1 MRGDG
6 AIRSAIGSLRRGDGV
21 GTGTACGDRGAA
33 TEWVAL
39 KSTTRGAGFADVS
52 TTSDFG
58 RAGLATN
65 GAGRAPVCRNTALTT
80 MTMVAATA
88 PRMANESTGR
98 SAKPDHSRD
107 PTDPARVPARALPR
121 R

>member
-33 TEWVAL
+33 TEGGAL

-52 TTSDFG
+52 ATAGLGT
-58 RAGLATN
+58 AGLAAN
-65 GAGRAPVCRNTALTT
+65 GAGRPPACRNTALTRI
-80 MTMVAATA
+80 TMVPATA
-88 PRMANESTGR
+88 PRLADESPGR
-98 SAKPDHSRD
+98 SD
-107 PTDPARVPARALPR
+107 
-121 R
+121 